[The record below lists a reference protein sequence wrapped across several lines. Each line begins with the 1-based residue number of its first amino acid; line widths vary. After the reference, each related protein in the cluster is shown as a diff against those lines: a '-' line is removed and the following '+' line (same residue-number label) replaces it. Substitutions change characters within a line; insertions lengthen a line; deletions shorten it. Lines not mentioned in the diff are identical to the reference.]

1 MNTDERR
8 SHFFIKNNRYLL
20 ASLVCLMS
28 IFIVSVV
35 EFINVK
41 EKNSTIRLSTTLIV
55 FLVFILFFTGSFKN
69 QLDFIYFQF

>member
-1 MNTDERR
+1 MGAATDYLTTFFSFESSRID
-8 SHFFIKNNRYLL
+8 FFIKNNRYLL

-41 EKNSTIRLSTTLIV
+41 EKNSTIRLSTTLTIYLKNSKC
-55 FLVFILFFTGSFKN
+55 FLTH
-69 QLDFIYFQF
+69 